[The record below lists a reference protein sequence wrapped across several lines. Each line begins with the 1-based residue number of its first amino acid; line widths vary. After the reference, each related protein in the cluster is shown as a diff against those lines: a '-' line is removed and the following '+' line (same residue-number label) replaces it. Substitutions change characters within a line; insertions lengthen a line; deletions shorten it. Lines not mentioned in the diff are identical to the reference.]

1 MTGLL
6 PAGTPYQ
13 LLLEVVSWS
22 LLRFFELG
30 RLQGGPQH
38 AIPARG
44 AVAVPAHSQ
53 VVVEHDLCRPG
64 EPETQVPVLR
74 LVSGFDVRMR
84 TRRRRFEP
92 IDL

>member
-6 PAGTPYQ
+6 PAGPPSQ
-13 LLLEVVSWS
+13 PLLEVVSWS

-30 RLQGGPQH
+30 RLQGGPER
-38 AIPARG
+38 AIPALWRHRG
-44 AVAVPAHSQ
+44 PAHSR

-64 EPETQVPVLR
+64 ASETQVPVLR